1 MTDVQEEQPGQ
12 QSQQSHERCV
22 VQNEKKRFMVI
33 CLSLLAI
40 VFAFALFLLA
50 KSVFPM
56 FFTIVLTFL
65 CYQRL
70 DFSLS
75 RREKNSKMSSTST
88 NGEAPKPYTSRAGEH
103 PRSD

>member
-1 MTDVQEEQPGQ
+1 MTDVREEQPDQ
-12 QSQQSHERCV
+12 QRQQSHEGYV
-22 VQNEKKRFMVI
+22 IQNEKKRCMVV

-40 VFAFALFLLA
+40 ALAFVLFLLT

-70 DFSLS
+70 DLSLS
-75 RREKNSKMSSTST
+75 RGEKNSKISSTST
-88 NGEAPKPYTSRAGEH
+88 NVETPRPRTSRAGEH
-103 PRSD
+103 P

>member
-1 MTDVQEEQPGQ
+1 MTDVREEQPDQ
-12 QSQQSHERCV
+12 QRQQCHEGCV
-22 VQNEKKRFMVI
+22 VQNEKKRCLVV

-40 VFAFALFLLA
+40 VLAFVLFLLT

-56 FFTIVLTFL
+56 FFTIVLASL

-75 RREKNSKMSSTST
+75 RKEKNSKISSTST
-88 NGEAPKPYTSRAGEH
+88 NVEAPRPHT
-103 PRSD
+103 